1 MGGEIEQAVLDVRAQ
16 GLLVVADEAT
26 LNIDQSQMKY
36 TWVFDIRDKS
46 NPISISTFP
55 TPTDQDYVKL
65 GGQFGP
71 HNLHENRPGSFRSSK
86 TIFAT
91 WQSAGVRVFDI
102 ENPFR
107 PEQVGYF
114 VPPMPTKWAEPLRG
128 RAKMR
133 HTADLFVAEDGL
145 MYVTDYDA
153 GLYILQWK
161 GA

>member
-1 MGGEIEQAVLDVRAQ
+1 M
-16 GLLVVADEAT
+16 
-26 LNIDQSQMKY
+26 NIDQSQTKY

-55 TPTDQDYVKL
+55 IPAEQDYVAM

-71 HNLHENRPGSFRSSK
+71 HNLHENRPGSFQSS
-86 TIFAT
+86 TTVFAT

-102 ENPFR
+102 SNPFR
-107 PEQVGYF
+107 PEETGYF
-114 VPPMPTKWAEPLRG
+114 VPPQPTVWREPLRG

-133 HTADLFVAEDGL
+133 HTADLFVSKDGL